1 MYSLSPKSHLYWR
14 FPSTS
19 LELSPRSLWGAVCS
33 LLSSFC
39 PSYNWTGNPRVVHLF
54 SVDRG
59 QGMTQWMQVPL
70 ECPLPEGSV
79 ACIADAS
86 TARLRSCLHSL
97 FFPVWFGRSAELSVG
112 PEPPRTNL
120 SLLEGPSSLVKS
132 PLSRYIGLIKGKYFN
147 NMENGRF
154 YSVVGEKKKACSKTA
169 CDLILFCKTKPTKHH
184 KNTNTYSKEKG
195 LKYMHQIL
203 LLAYWMKVI
212 LIFFIL
218 LICSTVISTID
229 MVFS

>member
-1 MYSLSPKSHLYWR
+1 MYSLSPKSHLYWC
-14 FPSTS
+14 FPPTS
-19 LELSPRSLWGAVCS
+19 LELSPRALWGAVCS

-154 YSVVGEKKKACSKTA
+154 YSVVGGKKKHVLKQHVIWSCFVKQNQPNTTKTQIHIQRKKVWSI
-169 CDLILFCKTKPTKHH
+169 CIKFYFWLIGWKWF
-184 KNTNTYSKEKG
+184 
-195 LKYMHQIL
+195 
-203 LLAYWMKVI
+203 
-212 LIFFIL
+212 
-218 LICSTVISTID
+218 
-229 MVFS
+229 